1 MHEQPPLLPCF
12 VDPASTGGTTAAAPN
27 PGQSIV
33 MSVYRTKI
41 AGHCRL
47 ITISWYRDLLCHGFS
62 VSIDTSGNSCSE
74 YGSSTG
80 GCKVELRPWHFWRKH
95 GSKLVHVDEKPV
107 HVHWDLRS
115 AKFSGDPEPRSGY
128 YIAVVS
134 DEAKEAVLLLGDLKK
149 EAYKRTAS
157 RPASIDA
164 TLISRKEHI
173 FGKKRFTLR
182 SKLHE
187 RGRHHEIII
196 QFSNSNTGSSV
207 GGNIDPEMEIKIDGH
222 VVISVKHLQWK
233 FRGNQSI
240 TVGKARIEVYWDV
253 HDWLF
258 SPGLSHALFIFKPV
272 LLMTSSSTSASSSLS
287 SLSSSVEGTCSTVNG
302 ALPGFCLYLHAWKL
316 E

>member
-1 MHEQPPLLPCF
+1 
-12 VDPASTGGTTAAAPN
+12 
-27 PGQSIV
+27 
-33 MSVYRTKI
+33 
-41 AGHCRL
+41 
-47 ITISWYRDLLCHGFS
+47 
-62 VSIDTSGNSCSE
+62 
-74 YGSSTG
+74 
-80 GCKVELRPWHFWRKH
+80 
-95 GSKLVHVDEKPV
+95 VDEKPV

-258 SPGLSHALFIFKPV
+258 CPGLSHALFIFKPV